1 MGLITWI
8 LERIH
13 RPELEPE
20 HIEPV
25 AHDIVIINGKAICE
39 ANPSASDSENS
50 PHEARACREAVAR
63 GGKGGDSG

>member
-13 RPELEPE
+13 RPELELE

-25 AHDIVIINGKAICE
+25 AHDIVIINGVEVTADDIE
-39 ANPSASDSENS
+39 E
-50 PHEARACREAVAR
+50 
-63 GGKGGDSG
+63 GQ